1 MLMFM
6 TMIDSEEE
14 RSKMEIIYKR
24 YHNLMFY
31 IARDML
37 GNDSEAEDA
46 VQEAFL
52 HMIQINEKITEPESH
67 NTKSLCVIIVKRVA
81 IDMLRKRFRRA
92 KDVSF
97 DTVDAMIDDPSAA
110 DKLEAAAEN
119 ADLSSALK
127 SLSERDRDILELRFK
142 IGLSYREISEVIQI
156 SEANARQIVS
166 RACERLRITMTGKED
181 A

>member
-37 GNDSEAEDA
+37 GNDSDAEDA
-46 VQEAFL
+46 VQESFL
-52 HMIQINEKITEPESH
+52 HMIPINEKITEPECH
-67 NTKSLCVIIVKRVA
+67 NTRSLCVIIVKRVA
-81 IDMLRKRFRRA
+81 IDMLRKRLNHA
-92 KDVSF
+92 TDVSF
-97 DTVDAMIDDPSAA
+97 DTVDATLDDPSAA
-110 DKLEAAAEN
+110 AQLEAAAEN

-127 SLSERDRDILELRFK
+127 SLSERDRDILELRFM
-142 IGLSYREISEVIQI
+142 IGLSYREISEVMQI
-156 SEANARQIVS
+156 SEVNARQIVS
-166 RACERLRITMTGKED
+166 RTCERLRITMTGKED